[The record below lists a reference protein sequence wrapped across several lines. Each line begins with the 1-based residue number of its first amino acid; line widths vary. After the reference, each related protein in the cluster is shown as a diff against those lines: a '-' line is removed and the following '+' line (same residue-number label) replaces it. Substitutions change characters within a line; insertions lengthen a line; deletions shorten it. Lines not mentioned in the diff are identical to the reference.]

1 MNERMN
7 GETRIVRE
15 RLEGE
20 IRPNIQSRREMPSDK
35 KQRKSEKEGTIR
47 RGLRVVQVP
56 FKKRSIGAKL
66 FVVLAASL
74 SFFLSFRVPARTRAH
89 FSTFLAANIL
99 SWVAHY
105 YPTWTTRRFSVHFH
119 KHQYILRISFIVGS
133 IGFRCFLLNWNYTR
147 INVVDEWKKAAWR

>member
-74 SFFLSFRVPARTRAH
+74 SFFLSFFPSASKDARAFFYIFGGKYSQLSCTLLSH
-89 FSTFLAANIL
+89 VNNSTI
-99 SWVAHY
+99 
-105 YPTWTTRRFSVHFH
+105 
-119 KHQYILRISFIVGS
+119 
-133 IGFRCFLLNWNYTR
+133 
-147 INVVDEWKKAAWR
+147 